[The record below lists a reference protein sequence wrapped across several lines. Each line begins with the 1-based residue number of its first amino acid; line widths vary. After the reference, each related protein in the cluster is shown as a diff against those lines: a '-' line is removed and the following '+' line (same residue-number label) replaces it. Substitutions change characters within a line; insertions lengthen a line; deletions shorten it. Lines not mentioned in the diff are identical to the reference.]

1 MKRIAHSKQK
11 SSSKASLKEK
21 KVSQDTGTPKRKAP
35 KRVKSKRGPRET
47 PKRAKPKRGP
57 RETPKRAKPKRGPR
71 ETAKRKTDARIKDLK
86 KRLEKVEAR
95 AKRDRAAIRHERQ
108 RSKAALRNERQK
120 KRAQLQA
127 QRERAERAHAALR
140 NERQKK
146 RDLRVRQKEKEGLK
160 LKQAEL
166 KLARQKEKAELKLK
180 QAKLKLARQKEK
192 AELKLARQK
201 EKAELK
207 LKQIEE
213 NYENLGRKDRRI
225 HRSRKWKQ
233 ERLMRKMA
241 RAQIAGFGID
251 EVASLMARDLGV
263 SVRSI
268 YLMYYGYWTL

>member
-21 KVSQDTGTPKRKAP
+21 KVSQDTGTSKRKAP

-47 PKRAKPKRGP
+47 PKRVKSKRGP

-192 AELKLARQK
+192 AELKL
-201 EKAELK
+201 
-207 LKQIEE
+207 KQIEE

-268 YLMYYGYWTL
+268 YLMYYGYWTI

>member
-35 KRVKSKRGPRET
+35 KRVKS
-47 PKRAKPKRGP
+47 KRGP

-127 QRERAERAHAALR
+127 QRERAERAHAAFR

-146 RDLRVRQKEKEGLK
+146 RDLLLRQKEN
-160 LKQAEL
+160 
-166 KLARQKEKAELKLK
+166 
-180 QAKLKLARQKEK
+180 AKLKLARQKEK

-268 YLMYYGYWTL
+268 YLMYYGYWTI

>member
-1 MKRIAHSKQK
+1 M
-11 SSSKASLKEK
+11 
-21 KVSQDTGTPKRKAP
+21 
-35 KRVKSKRGPRET
+35 
-47 PKRAKPKRGP
+47 
-57 RETPKRAKPKRGPR
+57 
-71 ETAKRKTDARIKDLK
+71 
-86 KRLEKVEAR
+86 
-95 AKRDRAAIRHERQ
+95 
-108 RSKAALRNERQK
+108 
-120 KRAQLQA
+120 QA

-160 LKQAEL
+160 LKQ
-166 KLARQKEKAELKLK
+166 
-180 QAKLKLARQKEK
+180 

-268 YLMYYGYWTL
+268 YLMYYGYWTI